1 MDAETIG
8 GILAPL
14 NATLNFVSFS
24 FLVVGFVFIRR
35 RDVHRHRMAMTA
47 ALTTSALFLVFYL
60 TRVSLTGT
68 HRFAGTGLAKVFY
81 LALLFSHMVLAAL
94 LVPVVVRLVWLVRKR
109 RFGAHAA
116 LARWAYPVWVYVSIT
131 GIVVYLL
138 LYHVF
143 GYL

>member
-1 MDAETIG
+1 VVG
-8 GILAPL
+8 GILAPV

-24 FLVVGFVFIRR
+24 LLVAGFVFIRR
-35 RDVHRHRMAMTA
+35 RDVHRHRRAMTA
-47 ALTTSALFLVFYL
+47 ALFTSTLFLVFYV

-68 HRFAGTGLAKVFY
+68 HRFAGTGLAKTLY
-81 LALLFSHMVLAAL
+81 LALLFSHMVLAVL
-94 LVPVVVRLVWLVRKR
+94 LVPVVVRLVWLVRQR
-109 RFGAHAA
+109 RFRTHAK

>member
-1 MDAETIG
+1 MDPEVVG
-8 GILAPL
+8 GILAPV

-24 FLVVGFVFIRR
+24 LLVAGFVFIRR
-35 RDVHRHRMAMTA
+35 RDVHRHRRAMTA
-47 ALTTSALFLVFYL
+47 ALFTSTLFLVFYV

-68 HRFAGTGLAKVFY
+68 HRFAGTGLAKTLY
-81 LALLFSHMVLAAL
+81 LGLLFSHMVLAVL
-94 LVPVVVRLVWLVRKR
+94 LVPVVVRLVWLVRQR
-109 RFGAHAA
+109 RFRTHAK